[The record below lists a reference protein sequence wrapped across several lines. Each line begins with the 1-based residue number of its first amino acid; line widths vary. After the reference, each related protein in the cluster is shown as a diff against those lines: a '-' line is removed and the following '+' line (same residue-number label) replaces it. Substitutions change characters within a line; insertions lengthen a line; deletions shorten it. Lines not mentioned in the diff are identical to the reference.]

1 MRRLSEWP
9 RILLRKW
16 LVFALIGA
24 ACLITG
30 IIMLLVTHDTMLMIM
45 SGILAVMTA
54 LRCVF
59 LYRRIGSGNYMTF
72 EGICT
77 RTDWLP
83 FQRLRRICVLLDN
96 GEERSFYSDHRFKPS
111 VGNACRFYIIA
122 DELYEYPRDSNRWL
136 APETFAAEVI
146 EPASE

>member
-1 MRRLSEWP
+1 MQRLSEWP
-9 RILLRKW
+9 LILLRKW

-45 SGILAVMTA
+45 SGILAAMTA
-54 LRCVF
+54 LRCAF
-59 LYRRIGSGNYMTF
+59 LYRRIAGGNYMTF

-83 FQRLRRICVLLDN
+83 FQRLRRICVMLDN
-96 GEERSFYSDHRFKPS
+96 GEERSVHVQR
-111 VGNACRFYIIA
+111 
-122 DELYEYPRDSNRWL
+122 
-136 APETFAAEVI
+136 
-146 EPASE
+146 